1 MLGKLIKYEIPALG
15 RKLVPLYIAWAATAV
30 LLGVA
35 IGNVESKSEFI
46 MVLSGLLYAGVATAV
61 FVMGVVMVVQRY
73 SSSLLGDEG
82 YFYHALPVTASEHI
96 ASKTISAVVWV
107 LLSFVAMAVT
117 GILIAIFGGAL
128 PDLLKLD
135 WVDLFRDLF
144 RGIDALSLL
153 ILLEVI
159 IAGVLSIAKSIL
171 AIYAALA
178 IGHQA
183 QRRTSLASIGAY
195 LAILA
200 FESIVG
206 RICFGVFPHL
216 VRAPGSRGEFALLM
230 LAASVVTILI
240 GGFYFFICKT
250 LMENKLDLN

>member
-35 IGNVESKSEFI
+35 VGNVASKSEFL

-61 FVMGVVMVVQRY
+61 FVMGIVMIVQRY

-82 YFYHALPVTASEHI
+82 YFYHALPVTATEHI

-107 LLSFVAMAVT
+107 LLSFAAMAVT

-128 PDLLKLD
+128 PELLKFD
-135 WVDLFRDLF
+135 WAELFRE
-144 RGIDALSLL
+144 IDAIELL
-153 ILLEVI
+153 IFIEVI
-159 IAGVLSIAKSIL
+159 IAGVLSMAKSIL

-195 LAILA
+195 LAVLA

-206 RICFGVFPHL
+206 RICFGIFPHL
-216 VRAPGSRGEFALLM
+216 IREPGSQGEFALLI

-240 GGFYFFICKT
+240 GGFYFYICKT
-250 LMENKLDLN
+250 LMENRLNLN